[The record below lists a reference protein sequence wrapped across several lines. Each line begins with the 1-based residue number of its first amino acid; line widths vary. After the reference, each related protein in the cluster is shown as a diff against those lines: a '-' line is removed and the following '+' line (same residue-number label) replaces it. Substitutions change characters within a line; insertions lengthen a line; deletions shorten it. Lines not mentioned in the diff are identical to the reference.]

1 MANLDFSIIGD
12 SGLKRSG
19 GRLYEENLRKL
30 SGNRAAMIYA
40 EMSQNDPVIGSI
52 LFAIEQLCRQVQWSV
67 EPASENSADAEPA
80 QFVEECMSD
89 MSHSWPDLISEI
101 LTMLINGWALHEL
114 VYKYRQG
121 PDSTDPSKRS
131 KFTDGKIGWRKIPLR
146 AQESLDRWEFQDDGG
161 IAGMWQSVM
170 YGENPGNK
178 FIPIEK
184 ALLFRTKII
193 KNNPEGVSVLRT
205 SFRPWFF
212 KKRLEEIESIGI
224 ERDLAGLP
232 VAEVPPELLSPD
244 ATTTQKTMVEQLK
257 VIVSEIRRDEREG
270 LVVPAEEVPNG
281 QGGNE
286 KTGFRFR
293 LLNSGGSRQIDVDK
307 TITRYEQRI
316 AMTVLAEFILL
327 GLDKVGS
334 FSLASSKVNMFATAL
349 NAWLD
354 SIAEVFN
361 RFAIPRLFAV
371 NGWKLEQLPR
381 LSHGPVQELSIDELG
396 TFIANLGRSGMPLTF
411 SSETENYLRRKANL
425 PQVENETM

>member
-1 MANLDFSIIGD
+1 MALDLNIIGD

-19 GRLYEENLRKL
+19 GRIYEEQLRKL
-30 SGNRAAMIYA
+30 SGGRAAKIYA

-52 LFAIEQLCRQVQWSV
+52 LFAIEMLCRQVTWSA
-67 EPASENSADAEPA
+67 EPASDNTADAEPA
-80 QFVEECMSD
+80 QFLEECMSD

-101 LTMLINGWALHEL
+101 LTMLINGWAYHEII
-114 VYKYRQG
+114 YKYRQG
-121 PDSTDPSKRS
+121 PDSTDPSRRS

-161 IAGMWQSVM
+161 IAGMHQSVM
-170 YGENPGNK
+170 YGTNPGNV

-205 SFRPWFF
+205 SHRPWFF
-212 KKRLEEIESIGI
+212 KKRIEEIEAIGI

-232 VAEVPPELLSPD
+232 VCEVPPENLMSD
-244 ATTTQKTMVEQLK
+244 ATATQKAMVEQLK

-270 LVVPAEEVPNG
+270 LVIPAELNDDGKP
-281 QGGNE
+281 
-286 KTGFRFR
+286 TGFKFR
-293 LLNSGGSRQIDVDK
+293 LLSTGGTRQIDVDK

-316 AMTVLAEFILL
+316 AMTVLAEFIML

-334 FSLASSKVNMFATAL
+334 FSLVSSKMNLFSTAL
-349 NAWLD
+349 YAWLD

-361 RFAIPRLFAV
+361 RFAIPRLFQV
-371 NGWKLEQLPR
+371 NGWKLEQLPT
-381 LSHGPVQELSIDELG
+381 LKHGPVQELSIDELG
-396 TFIANLGRSGMPLTF
+396 VFLEKLGKAGFPLVGDD
-411 SSETENYLRRKANL
+411 ELENYLRRKANL
-425 PQVENETM
+425 PQREPGPM

>member
-1 MANLDFSIIGD
+1 MAKLDFSIIGD

-19 GRLYEENLRKL
+19 GRLYEEQLRKL
-30 SGNRAAMIYA
+30 SGTRAAKIYA

-52 LFAIEQLCRQVQWSV
+52 LFAIEMLCRQVQWSV
-67 EPASENSADAEPA
+67 EPASDNSADAEPA
-80 QFVEECMSD
+80 QFLEECMSD

-101 LTMLINGWALHEL
+101 LTMLINGWAYHEL

-121 PDSTDPSKRS
+121 PDSADPSRRS

-161 IAGMWQSVM
+161 IAGMHQTVM
-170 YGENPGNK
+170 YGTNPGNV

-193 KNNPEGVSVLRT
+193 KNSPEGVSVLRT

-212 KKRLEEIESIGI
+212 KKRIEEVEAIGI

-244 ATTTQKTMVEQLK
+244 ATTAQKAMVADLK

-334 FSLASSKVNMFATAL
+334 FSLVSSKMNLFATAL
-349 NAWLD
+349 DAWLD

-361 RFAIPRLFAV
+361 RFAIPRLFAA
-371 NGWKLEQLPR
+371 NGWKLEQLPK
-381 LSHGPVQELSIDELG
+381 LQHGPVQDLSIDELG
-396 TFIANLGRSGMPLTF
+396 VFLEKLGRAGFPLVGDDVL
-411 SSETENYLRRKANL
+411 ENHLRRKANL
-425 PQVENETM
+425 PPKEPGPV